1 MGVTKHLWNLVKE
14 VLCVPH
20 FSHTK
25 RLDLIHEPNIPIIYS
40 ESFLLPRIEVD
51 NMIFRGVPPLES
63 HRMFHNMCSGCC
75 EYALSYHIHQDCLKC
90 EFCGN
95 EELYDPPMNFTR
107 SSRRTL
113 MPRRFSGDFYKRL
126 VHFKFWLK
134 RLQGKEKNR
143 VTASMIEDV
152 RKLLYKDNCSQIH
165 YWVIRNA
172 LKRLGYHD
180 YYDNAVYIMSKI
192 RGTPLVNLTKPQED
206 CLVEM
211 FLELKD
217 DFTILSRKR
226 VNMLSYPYL
235 IKKFCEIR
243 GWKNMAKIIP
253 TLKSNSRIAMQDDL
267 WKTICRVRNWPFIP
281 TVQWT
286 SLETRAPNGR
296 QR

>member
-1 MGVTKHLWNLVKE
+1 MGVTKELWNLIKG

-20 FSHTK
+20 FSNTK
-25 RLDLIHEPNIPIIYS
+25 RLDLIHEPNIPVIFS
-40 ESFLLPRIEVD
+40 DDFLIPVINVE
-51 NMIFRGVPPLES
+51 NTIFRRVAPSES
-63 HRMFHNMCSGCC
+63 HRMFYNMCSGCC
-75 EYALSYHIHQDCLKC
+75 EYSLRYDPHQDFLKC
-90 EFCGN
+90 EFCGK
-95 EELYDPPMNFTR
+95 EELYDPPVQFTR
-107 SSRRTL
+107 NSRRTI

-134 RLQGKEKNR
+134 RIQGKEKNQ
-143 VTASMIEDV
+143 VTSTIVEHV
-152 RKLLYKDNCSQIH
+152 RNLLHKDNCRLVH

-172 LKRLGYHD
+172 LKRLGYQN

-192 RGTPLVNLTKPQED
+192 RGTPLVNMNKSQEE
-206 CLVEM
+206 CLMQM

-217 DFTILSRKR
+217 DFTILSRRR

-286 SLETRAPNGR
+286 SLETRSPNGR